1 LIINIPSNH
10 PIILF
15 DMISIERQRKNR
27 PTYVELKSAINMGE
41 KDRNIEKLG
50 GSLKASID
58 KLKRLRTDI
67 LAETSVKRLTAML
80 ADY

>member
-1 LIINIPSNH
+1 
-10 PIILF
+10 
-15 DMISIERQRKNR
+15 
-27 PTYVELKSAINMGE
+27 MGE